1 MSAFSGFILVLLGF
15 GFLIFIHELGH
26 FLAAKWAGIRAD
38 GFAIGMGP
46 CVASYRRGVG
56 FCLGSA
62 DARVVRKHGRRPIEI
77 PDDEREA
84 LGIGE
89 TEYSLRALPI
99 GGYVR
104 MLGQEDGNPEA
115 TSEDR
120 RSFGKATIFRRSVVI
135 LAGITANLIL
145 AIVLFLVAFLVGV
158 RFPAP
163 SVGFVLPK
171 SSAARAEP
179 IPAPG
184 SSVESGLQPGDRIV
198 SIDGDPVATFID
210 VRVAAAMAKPGQP
223 LELVVERGTERIA
236 FTATPEKEAAS
247 GLLSLGILPSRGLT
261 LTDVPESRGKVSAD
275 LARID
280 PALPAA
286 GVGPGARIV
295 SVNGTP
301 VANYA
306 EAIDVAA
313 RGGESTALTF
323 EIPSQDGAPKSVEV
337 RIDAERALAPL
348 ASEPPRPA
356 GEQGSA
362 GADFVPAI
370 DWGVAGL
377 APLARVDTVV
387 AESPNVGVLRE
398 GDVFLRV
405 GTLHGPRTSDLM
417 RAFRASPNATLPVT
431 VLRDGSEVA
440 LDVRTDAKG
449 RVGVHLSPAVG
460 SARLARAIETIYS
473 DEGVARETPAK
484 ALAVIPL
491 ASIES
496 VDGTAIADFTALRKR
511 LGEIAKETPSGE
523 AATLAFVLRDPSP
536 ESTPVEMRTT
546 FSPTDLADIRAL
558 GTTFPIPEGLFDP
571 EWTVLTADGDPFKAV
586 AMGFRQ
592 TVVMVEQVFLTIDRV
607 SRGSVGVDQLQGPV
621 GILHTGTQ
629 VASEGFMFMLF
640 FLALISVNLAV
651 VNLLPIP
658 IADGGLFL
666 FLMYEKFRG
675 RPPSIAFQNAAAM
688 AGIALVAGL
697 FLLTFFNDL
706 TRLFG

>member
-1 MSAFSGFILVLLGF
+1 
-15 GFLIFIHELGH
+15 
-26 FLAAKWAGIRAD
+26 
-38 GFAIGMGP
+38 
-46 CVASYRRGVG
+46 
-56 FCLGSA
+56 
-62 DARVVRKHGRRPIEI
+62 
-77 PDDEREA
+77 
-84 LGIGE
+84 
-89 TEYSLRALPI
+89 
-99 GGYVR
+99 
-104 MLGQEDGNPEA
+104 
-115 TSEDR
+115 
-120 RSFGKATIFRRSVVI
+120 
-135 LAGITANLIL
+135 
-145 AIVLFLVAFLVGV
+145 
-158 RFPAP
+158 
-163 SVGFVLPK
+163 
-171 SSAARAEP
+171 
-179 IPAPG
+179 
-184 SSVESGLQPGDRIV
+184 
-198 SIDGDPVATFID
+198 
-210 VRVAAAMAKPGQP
+210 
-223 LELVVERGTERIA
+223 
-236 FTATPEKEAAS
+236 
-247 GLLSLGILPSRGLT
+247 
-261 LTDVPESRGKVSAD
+261 
-275 LARID
+275 
-280 PALPAA
+280 
-286 GVGPGARIV
+286 
-295 SVNGTP
+295 
-301 VANYA
+301 
-306 EAIDVAA
+306 
-313 RGGESTALTF
+313 
-323 EIPSQDGAPKSVEV
+323 
-337 RIDAERALAPL
+337 
-348 ASEPPRPA
+348 
-356 GEQGSA
+356 
-362 GADFVPAI
+362 
-370 DWGVAGL
+370 
-377 APLARVDTVV
+377 
-387 AESPNVGVLRE
+387 
-398 GDVFLRV
+398 
-405 GTLHGPRTSDLM
+405 
-417 RAFRASPNATLPVT
+417 
-431 VLRDGSEVA
+431 
-440 LDVRTDAKG
+440 
-449 RVGVHLSPAVG
+449 
-460 SARLARAIETIYS
+460 
-473 DEGVARETPAK
+473 VARETPAK